1 MRVADDLPLQGLKDI
16 GEVFRRLEVEGSV
29 LNVQELIDVY
39 RQIELGRG
47 LKRFFQRLDPALA
60 PRLQEK
66 ISRLS
71 NLKVLEKEILHTLS
85 PKGEIL
91 DKASPVLSEIRHQ
104 LREVREKVQKV
115 LDRMLNQ
122 EEWQPLL
129 QDQFIT
135 LRNGRYVL
143 PIKSSYKNRLD
154 GIVHDQS
161 QTRLTIFFEPLQ
173 IVSYNNEINLLM
185 GEEKEEEYRILT
197 DLSMRV
203 REELH
208 GLETDFEILGDLDLL
223 YAMAKFSILMKG
235 IRPYL
240 SGDGKIE
247 MRGAR
252 HPLLA
257 LQKEGTGRSH

>member
-1 MRVADDLPLQGLKDI
+1 M
-16 GEVFRRLEVEGSV
+16 
-29 LNVQELIDVY
+29 
-39 RQIELGRG
+39 
-47 LKRFFQRLDPALA
+47 
-60 PRLQEK
+60 
-66 ISRLS
+66 
-71 NLKVLEKEILHTLS
+71 
-85 PKGEIL
+85 
-91 DKASPVLSEIRHQ
+91 
-104 LREVREKVQKV
+104 
-115 LDRMLNQ
+115 Q

-143 PIKSSYKNRLD
+143 PVKSSYKNRLD

-173 IVSYNNEINLLM
+173 IVSYNNEINLLT
-185 GEEKEEEYRILT
+185 GEEKEEEYRILA

-203 REELH
+203 REEIH
-208 GLETDFEILGDLDLL
+208 GLETDFKILGDLDLL

-235 IRPYL
+235 VQPYL
-240 SGDGKIE
+240 AGDGKIE

-257 LQKEGTGRSH
+257 LQEGGRGRSDSTSGSEMESTPSSSAERMQAERPWP